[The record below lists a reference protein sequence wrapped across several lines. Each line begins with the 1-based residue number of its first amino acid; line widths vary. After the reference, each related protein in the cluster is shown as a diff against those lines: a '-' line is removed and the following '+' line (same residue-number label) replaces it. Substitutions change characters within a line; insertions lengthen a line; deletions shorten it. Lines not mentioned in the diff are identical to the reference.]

1 MESKKADSR
10 LLDNI
15 NTNYCSTALEAVSLK
30 SVKTYLREWVGCA
43 VNVIVDL
50 FVVVGESVSCVD
62 EMSCKSDRN
71 VEADGL
77 LEPY

>member
-1 MESKKADSR
+1 M
-10 LLDNI
+10 LTVYI

-50 FVVVGESVSCVD
+50 FVVVGYSVSCID
-62 EMSCKSDRN
+62 KMSSKCNRN
-71 VEADGL
+71 VEAYGL